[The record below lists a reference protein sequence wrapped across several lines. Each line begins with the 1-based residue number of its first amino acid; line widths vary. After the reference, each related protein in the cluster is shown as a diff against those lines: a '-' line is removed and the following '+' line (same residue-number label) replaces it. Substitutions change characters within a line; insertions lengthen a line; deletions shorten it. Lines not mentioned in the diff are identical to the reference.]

1 MQGKKLPPWIKSNN
15 LWSNETN
22 NLRRLLR
29 DFKLHTVCEE
39 ARCPNLGECYS
50 SGTATFLIL
59 GNVCTRNCRF
69 CAVEHGFPEKPD
81 PAEPMRV
88 AQAVNRLGLKFVVLT
103 SVTRDDLPDGGA
115 CHYAETV
122 RAIRAEN
129 PGCYVEVLVPD
140 FQGQEKPLAQVLES
154 SPDVFAHNV
163 ETVPRLYSKVRPQ
176 ANYSRSLGV
185 LRKASSFS
193 SKASIKSGFM
203 VGLGET
209 RSEIRSLLYD
219 LRENGCQIVTIGQ
232 YLRPRLDLLPVSK
245 FYTPEEFQELK
256 EEALKS
262 GFSQVESGPL
272 VRSSYHAERLFRKSG

>member
-59 GNVCTRNCRF
+59 GHFCTRNCRF
-69 CAVEHGFPEKPD
+69 CAVEHGSPEKPD

-115 CHYAETV
+115 WHYAETV
-122 RAIRAEN
+122 RAIKAEN

-140 FQGQEKPLAQVLES
+140 FQGHEKPLAQVLES

-193 SKASIKSGFM
+193 SKALIKSGFM

-272 VRSSYHAERLFRKSG
+272 VRSSYRAERLFRKSG